1 MPPQNQA
8 QALLQI
14 VSKLKIFQ
22 GLTPREA
29 ATMLK
34 SCNSQ
39 TFQPSETIYQVGD
52 SSQELFIL
60 LQGRL
65 KVVGKSGTALGD
77 ILPGTC
83 CGEMGVFTGQPRSA
97 TVIAT
102 QQSVGFSM
110 SKQDLQNTLKAHQDM
125 HVKILQNVVT
135 LLSERLG
142 TADEYIENYAGKLK
156 QVDDEQGLLEGLD

>member
-1 MPPQNQA
+1 MANQSQA

-29 ATMLK
+29 AHMLK
-34 SCNSQ
+34 SCTSQ
-39 TFQPSETIYQVGD
+39 TFQPSEVIYEVGD
-52 SSQELFIL
+52 PSQEMFIL

-65 KVVGKSGTALGD
+65 KVVSKSGTSLGD

-83 CGEMGVFTGQPRSA
+83 CGEMGVFTGRPRSA
-97 TVIAT
+97 TVVAT
-102 QQSVGFSM
+102 QKSVGFSIT
-110 SKQDLQNTLKAHQDM
+110 KQDLHNALQADQGM
-125 HVKILQNVVT
+125 HIKVLQNVIA

-142 TADEYIENYAGKLK
+142 TADDYIENYATKLRRAE
-156 QVDDEQGLLEGLD
+156 DEKGMLDGLE

>member
-1 MPPQNQA
+1 MANQTQA

-29 ATMLK
+29 AQMLK
-34 SCNSQ
+34 SCTSQ
-39 TFQPSETIYQVGD
+39 TFQANEVLYQVGTP
-52 SSQELFIL
+52 SQEMFIL

-102 QQSVGFSM
+102 QKSIGFSIT
-110 SKQDLQNTLKAHQDM
+110 KQDLQNSLKTNQDM
-125 HVKILQNVVT
+125 HVKVLQNVIT

-142 TADEYIENYAGKLK
+142 TADGYIENYASKLK
-156 QVDDEQGLLEGLD
+156 RAEDERGMLDGLE